1 MDQLTLIVISAV
13 LNAVCAAIGLY
24 IGFTRGTAKTVDIVI
39 EKLKERLQESP
50 AAQKLIKTIETADK
64 LFGDDQAVEQVTRFF
79 REASNLLSSPEAKNF
94 IANLTALM
102 TTLMTKPPPKKV
114 KKVKVKENA

>member
-1 MDQLTLIVISAV
+1 MDQLTLVVISAV
-13 LNAVCAAIGLY
+13 LNAICAAIGLY
-24 IGFTRGTAKTVDIVI
+24 IGFTRGSAKTVDIII
-39 EKLKERLQESP
+39 EKLQKRLEKSP
-50 AAQKLIKTIETADK
+50 AAQRLMKAIETTDK

>member
-1 MDQLTLIVISAV
+1 MDQLTLVVISAV
-13 LNAVCAAIGLY
+13 LNAICAAIGLY
-24 IGFTRGTAKTVDIVI
+24 IGFTRGSAKTVDIII
-39 EKLKERLQESP
+39 EKLQKRLEKSP
-50 AAQKLIKTIETADK
+50 AAQRLMKAIETTDK

-94 IANLTALM
+94 IANLTDLM

-114 KKVKVKENA
+114 KKVKVKQNA